1 MELIDIQKIREQRD
15 TLKRDWN
22 VKRPFRYMI
31 LENFFLPDK
40 AKEIYHTYPGID
52 EGHWDGT
59 TYINQKNKYQQREF
73 EEGSIIKKA
82 FFELKSEE
90 FLEEIEYITAIEHLI
105 GDDQLFGG
113 GLHQSLTGAFLDVHV
128 DYNLHPKTKLHRRL
142 NILVYM
148 NQDWKDEYEG
158 HLQLWDM
165 KTNQMIENILP
176 SFNRMAMFET
186 NEISF
191 HGHPKALKSPV
202 GLSRKS
208 LAAYYYTDT
217 RPKNEIADEH
227 NTIYINTEGL
237 KGKVKNLT
245 SGVQALLERV
255 NSRIK

>member
-1 MELIDIQKIREQRD
+1 MELIDLQKIREQKD
-15 TLKRDWN
+15 TLRRDWN
-22 VKRPFRYMI
+22 AKRPFRYMV

-40 AKEIYHTYPGID
+40 AKEIYHAYPSVD

-73 EEGSIIKKA
+73 EESSIIKKA
-82 FFELKSEE
+82 FFELNSEE
-90 FLEEIEYITAIEHLI
+90 FLEQIAYITGVEHLI

-113 GLHQSLTGAFLDVHV
+113 GLHQSLTGAFLNVHV
-128 DYNLHPKTKLHRRL
+128 DYNIHPKTKLHRRL

-148 NQDWKDEYEG
+148 NQDWREEYEG

-165 KTNQMIENILP
+165 KRSQMMENILP
-176 SFNRMAMFET
+176 TFNRMAMFET

-191 HGHPKALKSPV
+191 HGHPKPLRLPV

-208 LAAYYYTDT
+208 LAAYYYTNT
-217 RPKNEIADEH
+217 RPENEIADEH

-245 SGVQALLERV
+245 SGVKAFFERV
-255 NSRIK
+255 NSKIK